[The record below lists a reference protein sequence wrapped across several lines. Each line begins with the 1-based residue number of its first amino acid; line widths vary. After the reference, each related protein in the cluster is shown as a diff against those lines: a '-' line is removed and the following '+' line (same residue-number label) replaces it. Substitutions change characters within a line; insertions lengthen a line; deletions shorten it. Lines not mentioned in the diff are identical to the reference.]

1 MSGRLVVPPPG
12 SAERTG
18 PGAAPGPGGRLA
30 RLVASPPVALPRM
43 LFARIGAMCLV
54 EWQKLWRDRLELVIR
69 AVQPLL
75 WLGIF
80 GATFGRLRGIPTG
93 GLPYLD
99 FILPGVLSQSVLFI
113 AILYGVHVIW
123 DRDAGVLAKL
133 MVTPTPRVALVA
145 GKAFAAGIRGLSNGV
160 VVLLIAVALGI
171 SVIWNPLRLLAVA
184 GVVSLG
190 AASFCCLSILVAGL
204 VRTRERMMGIGQVI
218 MVPLFFASN
227 ALYPVAM
234 MPGWLQQVSRF
245 NPLTY
250 QVDALRG
257 LLLGVPARYALDVAV
272 LAGVTV
278 VLIAAAAALLPRL
291 AR

>member
-1 MSGRLVVPPPG
+1 MSEQLAVLRPD
-12 SAERTG
+12 SAEPPASRG
-18 PGAAPGPGGRLA
+18 PVRLA
-30 RLVASPPVALPRM
+30 AVRVLIS
-43 LFARIGAMCLV
+43 RIGAMCLA
-54 EWQKLWRDRLELVIR
+54 EWQKLRRDRLELLIR

-80 GATFGRLRGIPTG
+80 GATFGRLREIPTG

-99 FILPGVLSQSVLFI
+99 FILPGVLTQSVLFI
-113 AILYGVHVIW
+113 AILYGIHVIW

-133 MVTPTPRVALVA
+133 MVTPTPRVALIA
-145 GKAFAAGIRGLSNGV
+145 GKAFAAGVRGLSNGV

-184 GVVSLG
+184 GVILLG
-190 AASFCCLSILVAGL
+190 TAAFCCLSILLAGL

-218 MVPLFFASN
+218 MVPMFFASN

-234 MPGWLQQVSRF
+234 MPPWLQAVSRF

-257 LLLGVPARYALDVAV
+257 LLVGAPANYALDVAV
-272 LAGVTV
+272 LAGATV
-278 VLIAAAAALLPRL
+278 VLIGAAAALLPRL
-291 AR
+291 TR

>member
-1 MSGRLVVPPPG
+1 MSEQLAVLRPD
-12 SAERTG
+12 SAEPPASRG
-18 PGAAPGPGGRLA
+18 PVRLA
-30 RLVASPPVALPRM
+30 AVRVLIS
-43 LFARIGAMCLV
+43 RIGAMCLA
-54 EWQKLWRDRLELVIR
+54 EWQKLRRDRLELLIR

-80 GATFGRLRGIPTG
+80 GATFGRLREIPTG

-99 FILPGVLSQSVLFI
+99 FILPGVLTQSVLFI
-113 AILYGVHVIW
+113 AILYGIHVIW

-133 MVTPTPRVALVA
+133 MVTPTPRVALIA
-145 GKAFAAGIRGLSNGV
+145 GKAFAAGVRGLSNGV

-184 GVVSLG
+184 GVILLG
-190 AASFCCLSILVAGL
+190 TAAFCCLSILLAGL

-218 MVPLFFASN
+218 MVPMFFASN

-234 MPGWLQQVSRF
+234 MPPWLQAVSRF

-257 LLLGVPARYALDVAV
+257 LLVGAPANYALDVAV

-278 VLIAAAAALLPRL
+278 VLIGAAAALLPRL
-291 AR
+291 TR